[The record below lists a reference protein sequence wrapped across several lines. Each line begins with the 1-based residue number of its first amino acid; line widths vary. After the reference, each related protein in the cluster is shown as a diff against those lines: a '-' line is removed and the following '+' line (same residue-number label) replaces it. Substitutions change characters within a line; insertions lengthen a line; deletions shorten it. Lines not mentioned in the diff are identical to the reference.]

1 VRALWPIAALVVLGC
16 EMPALYSPPPP
27 KIGAYRSHA
36 LVKLKRPRTLV
47 LPLRHADPEASRQIT
62 EALVLELQKSQAV
75 EAISPY
81 GPETEFLKN
90 LTVWRDGA
98 LDVRALTTLRKRLGV
113 DAVVAGI
120 LTGYRPYEPPLV
132 GLKVQLL
139 SARTGRVLWG
149 AETCLDARDG
159 GVKALMRHYY
169 AERIADGSRS
179 YGWQILLTSPRHF
192 AQFVAHEVVATLA
205 PPEPPV
211 LLSLKPREGPND
223 GNPRHRPTGPQSG
236 VPATIARPRRGS
248 TQTPSG
254 Q

>member
-1 VRALWPIAALVVLGC
+1 VRVLWPIAAVVALGC
-16 EMPALYSPPPP
+16 EMPPLYSPPPP
-27 KIGAYRSHA
+27 KIGTYRSHA

-47 LPLRHADPEASRQIT
+47 LPLRHSDPQASRQIT
-62 EALVLELQKSQAV
+62 EALVLELQKSQVV

-81 GPETEFLKN
+81 GPETEFLKD
-90 LTVWRDGA
+90 LALWRDGA
-98 LDVRALTTLRKRLGV
+98 LDVRALTTLRKRLGA
-113 DAVVAGI
+113 DAVVAGA

-159 GVKALMRHYY
+159 GVKTLMRHYY
-169 AERIADGSRS
+169 AERIADGTPS
-179 YGWQILLTSPRHF
+179 YGWKILLASPRHF
-192 AQFVAHEVVATLA
+192 AQFVAYQVVATLA

-211 LLSLKPREGPND
+211 LLSLKPREGLDD
-223 GNPRHRPTGPQSG
+223 GNPQHRPKGTQSG
-236 VPATIARPRRGS
+236 VPATIARPGRG
-248 TQTPSG
+248 PAPAPRG